1 MNDSISNPPLLPP
14 AAAGG
19 RTLRD
24 FWSIVLRNRWILV
37 GVPLLAIGL
46 AALVTHL
53 QTPIYESEATIEI
66 HDGERQSGALAEL
79 SRVPGLGALGSSVG
93 PSVQTE
99 IALLKSRS
107 VAQAVVDS
115 LALQVALLEPN
126 RPRSAVLEIINAP
139 PATWEAVFD
148 FELQDDSSY
157 VVRTAA
163 DGGERARVPTRVHIG
178 ESFSLGGTTLALAPA
193 LSADSPEHIQVAV
206 QPYRATVNA
215 VQRQLEVTEV
225 MAGTQI
231 LSIRYQSPDPVLAA
245 AVPNAVTES
254 FIEYKTRTSRSD
266 ARNTIEF
273 LQNQIASYRAQLADI
288 EQALQSFRE
297 EGRIINLPVQGAEQ
311 VRQLTEVRA
320 KRDQL
325 AAERQSLG
333 SLLERASG
341 TPSYPDG
348 PSPYRQLAAYPT
360 FLSNGAIQTIIST
373 LITLENQRAELLVRR
388 TSASIDVQAID
399 QRIRELEQQLNNTT
413 RDYLA
418 SLDRQIE
425 SSDRLLAR
433 FDTELQAVP
442 LRELEF
448 ARLTREQELL
458 NEVYTSLQTQLK
470 DAEVREASTPAV
482 VRRLDAALVPEQ
494 PARPRPLLNLA
505 MAAVIGSMLA
515 VGIIVLREGVDNRV
529 HTQQDVVSVATG
541 RPVLGLIP
549 PSEAAPESR
558 ILKRSLRFPAGRNGQ
573 VSAGAY
579 APGPPMRLVTQVAP
593 MSPASEA
600 YRALRTSLTRLRAR
614 NNVQVVVITSAM
626 PGEGKSTS
634 SANLAVAY
642 AQQGIRTLL
651 IDGDLRAGTL
661 DQLFAVHREPGL
673 SEVLRSLASVPEV
686 LRTVD
691 VGNAANPL
699 HLLLAGD
706 TPRNPS
712 ELLESKRMREL
723 MAVLRQQY
731 EVILCDAP
739 PANLVT
745 DAAILTS
752 YADAT
757 LLVTRSGHTSAHAL
771 SHAIAQLDQIDI
783 PVAGIVLTDAAE
795 ANHPYYAGIGSATGA
810 DHGSDGRPDRRG
822 A

>member
-1 MNDSISNPPLLPP
+1 M
-14 AAAGG
+14 
-19 RTLRD
+19 TLRD
-24 FWSIVLRNRWILV
+24 IWSVVLRNRWILV

-46 AALVTHL
+46 GALATYL

-66 HDGERQSGALAEL
+66 YDGERQSGALAEL
-79 SRVPGLGALGSSVG
+79 SRLPGLGGLGNGVG
-93 PSVQTE
+93 TSIQTE
-99 IALLKSRS
+99 IALLKSRR

-115 LALQVALLEPN
+115 LALQIVLLEPD
-126 RPRSAVLEIINAP
+126 RPRSATLDIIDAP
-139 PATWEAVFD
+139 PDTREAVFV
-148 FELQDDSSY
+148 FELQDDGSY
-157 VVRTAA
+157 VVRATTAS
-163 DGGERARVPTRVHIG
+163 GEPIRAPRRVRIG
-178 ESFSLGGTTLALAPA
+178 EPVPLGGTTIALAST
-193 LSADSPEHIQVAV
+193 LSTDPPESIRVAV
-206 QPYRATVNA
+206 LPYRATVGM
-215 VQRQLEVTEV
+215 VRRQLEVTEI

-245 AVPNAVTES
+245 AVPNAVTQS

-273 LQNQIASYRAQLADI
+273 LQGQIASYREQLADV
-288 EQALQSFRE
+288 EKVLQSFRE
-297 EGRIINLPVQGAEQ
+297 EAQIINLPVQGAEQ
-311 VRQLTEVRA
+311 IRQLTEVQA

-333 SLLERASG
+333 SLLERASAA
-341 TPSYPDG
+341 PSDPGG

-360 FLSNGAIQTIIST
+360 FLSNGAIQTILST
-373 LITLENQRAELLVRR
+373 LITLENQRAELLVKR
-388 TSASIDVQAID
+388 TPTSIDVQSID
-399 QRIRELEQQLNNTT
+399 QRIRELEQQLYSTT

-418 SLDRQIE
+418 SLDRQID

-458 NEVYTSLQTQLK
+458 KDVYTSLQTQLK
-470 DAEVREASTPAV
+470 DAGVREASTPAV

-505 MAAVIGSMLA
+505 LAAVIGSMLA
-515 VGIIVLREGVDNRV
+515 VGIIVVREGVDTRV
-529 HTQQDVVSVATG
+529 RTQRDVVSVAAG
-541 RPVLGLIP
+541 PPVLGLIP
-549 PSEAAPESR
+549 PPEAVPALR
-558 ILKRSLRFPAGRNGQ
+558 FLKRTLRLPAGQDGHA
-573 VSAGAY
+573 SASAH
-579 APGPPMRLVTQVAP
+579 ATGPRTRLVTQVAP

-614 NNVQVVVITSAM
+614 NNVQMVVITSAM

-651 IDGDLRAGTL
+651 IDADLRDGTL
-661 DQLFAVHREPGL
+661 HDIFAVRRAPGL

-686 LRTVD
+686 VRGVE
-691 VGNAANPL
+691 VGDGANPL

-706 TPRNPS
+706 APRNPS
-712 ELLESKRMREL
+712 ELLGSERMREI
-723 MAVLRQQY
+723 MAVLKRDY

-745 DAAILTS
+745 DAAVLGS

-757 LLVTRSGHTSAHAL
+757 LLITRSGHTSAQAL
-771 SHAIAQLDQIDI
+771 SHAIAQLRQIDA
-783 PVAGIVLTDAAE
+783 PLAGIVLTDAVE
-795 ANHPYYAGIGSATGA
+795 ANRTYYTGVGLGTDADGAATEVVRYG
-810 DHGSDGRPDRRG
+810 RG